1 MGGPPDLEPENAH
14 EPYVLEFSDGDDVAA
29 TRRGGVKAEETAGG
43 GVGARS
49 GSDVFRDV
57 REDEVVVDHKV

>member
-1 MGGPPDLEPENAH
+1 MNLKMLMNCMF
-14 EPYVLEFSDGDDVAA
+14 FSFPTET
-29 TRRGGVKAEETAGG
+29 TRWLVGVKAEETAGG

-57 REDEVVVDHKV
+57 REDEVVVDQKV